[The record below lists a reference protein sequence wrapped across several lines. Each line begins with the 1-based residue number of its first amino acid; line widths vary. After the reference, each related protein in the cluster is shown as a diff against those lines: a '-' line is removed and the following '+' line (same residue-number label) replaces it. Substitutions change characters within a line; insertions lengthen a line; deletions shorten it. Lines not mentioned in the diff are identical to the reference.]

1 MTKVN
6 WEDAGE
12 AIPSFFLLICMPLT
26 YNIGY
31 GLFAGW
37 ITWVVINGLSF
48 CVELV
53 KDPQGSIERKKAEV
67 YTYLDNG
74 KSGLPCYAFKK
85 AKALNPIPHPHPH
98 PHPHSHPHLRL
109 PMPHSSPIDPRIS
122 RPITT
127 GVGRRQCAYHR
138 SLADSLRPPPT
149 HTHTP

>member
-53 KDPQGSIERKKAEV
+53 KDPHGSIERKKAEV

-74 KSGLPCYAFKK
+74 KIGLPCYAFKK
-85 AKALNPIPHPHPH
+85 AQAVAAEDGDPSKKT
-98 PHPHSHPHLRL
+98 
-109 PMPHSSPIDPRIS
+109 SP
-122 RPITT
+122 
-127 GVGRRQCAYHR
+127 A
-138 SLADSLRPPPT
+138 
-149 HTHTP
+149 

>member
-31 GLFAGW
+31 GLFSGW
-37 ITWVVINGLSF
+37 LAWVVINGLSF

-53 KDPQGSIERKKAEV
+53 KDPHGSIERKKAEV

-74 KSGLPCYAFKK
+74 KVGLPCYAFKK
-85 AKALNPIPHPHPH
+85 
-98 PHPHSHPHLRL
+98 
-109 PMPHSSPIDPRIS
+109 
-122 RPITT
+122 
-127 GVGRRQCAYHR
+127 
-138 SLADSLRPPPT
+138 PPPGRPAGAAEEAGGRAVDGDPSLKT
-149 HTHTP
+149 SPA

>member
-1 MTKVN
+1 
-6 WEDAGE
+6 
-12 AIPSFFLLICMPLT
+12 MPLT

-85 AKALNPIPHPHPH
+85 AEPSEKT
-98 PHPHSHPHLRL
+98 
-109 PMPHSSPIDPRIS
+109 SP
-122 RPITT
+122 
-127 GVGRRQCAYHR
+127 A
-138 SLADSLRPPPT
+138 
-149 HTHTP
+149 